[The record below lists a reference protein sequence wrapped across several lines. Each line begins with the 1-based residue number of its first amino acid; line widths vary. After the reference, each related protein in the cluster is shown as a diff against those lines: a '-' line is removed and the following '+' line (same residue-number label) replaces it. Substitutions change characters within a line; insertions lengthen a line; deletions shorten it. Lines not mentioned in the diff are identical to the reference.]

1 MKKFL
6 LLFVSIALLTSC
18 ENSETLPVND
28 ENNLVQ
34 KINQSA
40 KTFQKKSE
48 TYSTYGNKK
57 PIDRNK
63 AIKLGIADAIGGL
76 ISSGAGPYGT
86 LWGGF
91 LSTLTVEPYLRTS
104 KKISSENEEIELPV
118 DNNELFIYGHFGK
131 NHNVL
136 MKNAIDN
143 NIKANIINNSLES
156 ELRNYMLSNNFYD
169 EEDISLAFI
178 QNENNLVNIISKA
191 NENSVMDNFNHE
203 NFMNSFRL
211 NAFQKEIVN
220 TINGNLNTIEDSN
233 ISAYLL
239 SVQNI
244 ISNDNTLT
252 PEDKKSILIYIAIL
266 NSSTMLWLNN

>member
-1 MKKFL
+1 
-6 LLFVSIALLTSC
+6 
-18 ENSETLPVND
+18 
-28 ENNLVQ
+28 
-34 KINQSA
+34 
-40 KTFQKKSE
+40 
-48 TYSTYGNKK
+48 
-57 PIDRNK
+57 
-63 AIKLGIADAIGGL
+63 
-76 ISSGAGPYGT
+76 
-86 LWGGF
+86 
-91 LSTLTVEPYLRTS
+91 
-104 KKISSENEEIELPV
+104 
-118 DNNELFIYGHFGK
+118 
-131 NHNVL
+131 
-136 MKNAIDN
+136 
-143 NIKANIINNSLES
+143 
-156 ELRNYMLSNNFYD
+156 MLSNNFYD

-203 NFMNSFRL
+203 NFMNSFIL

>member
-1 MKKFL
+1 
-6 LLFVSIALLTSC
+6 
-18 ENSETLPVND
+18 
-28 ENNLVQ
+28 
-34 KINQSA
+34 
-40 KTFQKKSE
+40 
-48 TYSTYGNKK
+48 
-57 PIDRNK
+57 
-63 AIKLGIADAIGGL
+63 
-76 ISSGAGPYGT
+76 
-86 LWGGF
+86 
-91 LSTLTVEPYLRTS
+91 
-104 KKISSENEEIELPV
+104 
-118 DNNELFIYGHFGK
+118 
-131 NHNVL
+131 